1 MNQSNLSPLESVKSG
16 TKILVITAHPDDVDF
31 GAGGTI
37 AQLVEAGA
45 QVSYVI
51 TTDGNQGGEDA
62 SISREQM
69 AQIRRAEQIAAG
81 AALGVSD
88 ITFLGE
94 LDGSV
99 FSTLDLRKKF
109 VKQIRIA
116 QPEILITQ
124 SPERNWE
131 RIFASHPDH
140 LAVGESVVQAVYP
153 DARNQFAFP
162 ELLAEGHA
170 PWKVNQIWLLGHPNP
185 NYYQVVTNQIEKKFA
200 ALAAHHSQTAHVD
213 NLRELVTN
221 WMQTVSERANLAKG
235 ELAEAF
241 FVANT

>member
-1 MNQSNLSPLESVKSG
+1 MNQWNLSPLESVKSG

-37 AQLVEAGA
+37 AHLIEQGA

-62 SISREQM
+62 SISRAQM

-81 AALGVSD
+81 LALGVTD

-99 FSTLDLRKKF
+99 FATLDLRKKF

-140 LAVGESVVQAVYP
+140 LAVGEAAVQAVYP

-162 ELLAEGHA
+162 DLLAEGLA
-170 PWKVNQIWLLGHPNP
+170 PWHVKQVWLLGHPNP
-185 NYYQVVTNQIEKKFA
+185 NHYQIVTSQIEKKFA
-200 ALAAHHSQTAHVD
+200 ALAAHDSQTAHME
-213 NLRELVTN
+213 NLRELVTG
-221 WMQTVSERANLAKG
+221 WMQTVAERANLNNG